1 MFNTFEKMFF
11 FLPYLNNI
19 VKFWQFAEVPIE
31 MIYIYMMEGGGGYM
45 IIFQQRDGK
54 RIKITKKQFRN
65 YFLKLKALN
74 EEKKRMQIIEEG
86 FKGDE

>member
-1 MFNTFEKMFF
+1 MVTF
-11 FLPYLNNI
+11 
-19 VKFWQFAEVPIE
+19 QT
-31 MIYIYMMEGGGGYM
+31 
-45 IIFQQRDGK
+45 RDGK

-74 EEKKRMQIIEEG
+74 DEKKKMQAIEEA

>member
-1 MFNTFEKMFF
+1 MVTF
-11 FLPYLNNI
+11 
-19 VKFWQFAEVPIE
+19 QT
-31 MIYIYMMEGGGGYM
+31 
-45 IIFQQRDGK
+45 RDGK

-74 EEKKRMQIIEEG
+74 DEKKKKKAIEEA

>member
-1 MFNTFEKMFF
+1 MVTFQTRE
-11 FLPYLNNI
+11 
-19 VKFWQFAEVPIE
+19 
-31 MIYIYMMEGGGGYM
+31 
-45 IIFQQRDGK
+45 GK

-86 FKGDE
+86 FRGDE

>member
-1 MFNTFEKMFF
+1 MVTF
-11 FLPYLNNI
+11 
-19 VKFWQFAEVPIE
+19 QT
-31 MIYIYMMEGGGGYM
+31 
-45 IIFQQRDGK
+45 RDGK

-74 EEKKRMQIIEEG
+74 DERKKMKIIEEA

>member
-1 MFNTFEKMFF
+1 
-11 FLPYLNNI
+11 
-19 VKFWQFAEVPIE
+19 
-31 MIYIYMMEGGGGYM
+31 M
-45 IIFQQRDGK
+45 IIFQQIDGK